1 MLSSG
6 RHLRFTPAEIERH
19 ESTIGLDLSDAHS
32 VEQFARAME
41 CWALVMAEVRP
52 DLVRKL
58 EQMLRDRIAQEQGGA
73 EAPSDVPAAP
83 ITSA

>member
-6 RHLRFTPAEIERH
+6 RHLRFTQAEIERH
-19 ESTIGLDLSDAHS
+19 ESKIGLDLSGVHS

-58 EQMLRDRIAQEQGGA
+58 EQMLRKRLTETGR
-73 EAPSDVPAAP
+73 
-83 ITSA
+83 

>member
-1 MLSSG
+1 MLTTG
-6 RHLRFTPAEIERH
+6 RHLRFTKAEIERH
-19 ESTIGLDLSDAHS
+19 ESKIGLDLGGVRS

-58 EQMLRDRIAQEQGGA
+58 EQMLREGMA
-73 EAPSDVPAAP
+73 E
-83 ITSA
+83 TGR